1 MKMKDLLLLLLT
13 IIFVILSIFY
23 IVSVCNYDIKELFI
37 TKFSAEGKECDLD
50 SIIGKF
56 STLNTDAKYTSQVLR
71 SGSAIEDYH
80 INYNC
85 NNTKYEDVYLREYTD
100 IKSRDLL
107 LAYGCIKIKPSS
119 FANDINRFSDTLN
132 NNSYIVMLTDNEQ
145 SRTYVE
151 VEYADIDE
159 LTRKIDAKIK
169 QVINTAGSLN
179 TAVSKLYFPI
189 YVFISQAPYLKNST
203 EDIKVTDSNRGAD
216 GSNFESCSTNYVVKN
231 SERCPGSFK
240 MKADVAILFLGLNK
254 DGAFITDN
262 NTVNN
267 SMITLTNIIHNPEIK
282 SNSKQCFLK
291 CGTINDTH
299 ACGCLN
305 LKNSYTANNKSY
317 NSVCLTN
324 NSPRDMTMVYFVN
337 PYANTYSN
345 NNYGNKPSNLNDFS
359 WYGIQAPS

>member
-1 MKMKDLLLLLLT
+1 MKIKDLLLLLLT

-23 IVSVCNYDIKELFI
+23 IVSVCNYDIKENFI
-37 TKFSAEGKECDLD
+37 ANFSEEGRECNLD
-50 SIIGKF
+50 NIIGNF
-56 STLNTDAKYTSQVLR
+56 STLNSDAKYTSQVLR
-71 SGSAIEDYH
+71 SGSTIQDYH
-80 INYNC
+80 LNYNC
-85 NNTKYEDVYLREYTD
+85 NNTTFGNVYLRKYTD

-107 LAYGCIKIKPSS
+107 LAYGCINIKPSGFIS
-119 FANDINRFSDTLN
+119 ILNDNL
-132 NNSYIVMLTDNEQ
+132 YKVMLTDNEKSQ
-145 SRTYVE
+145 TYVE
-151 VEYADIDE
+151 VEYADIEE

-179 TAVSKLYFPI
+179 TAVNNFNFPI

-203 EDIKVTDSNRGAD
+203 EDIKVTDSNRGSD
-216 GSNFESCSTNYVVKN
+216 GLNFESCSTNYVVKN
-231 SERCPGSFK
+231 SERCPSSFR
-240 MKADVAILFLGLNK
+240 MKAEVAILFLGL
-254 DGAFITDN
+254 DSTGAFITDK
-262 NTVNN
+262 NTVDS
-267 SMITLTNIIHNPEIK
+267 SMIGLMNKLALPQIK
-282 SNSKQCFLK
+282 SDSKQCFLK

-345 NNYGNKPSNLNDFS
+345 NNYGNKPSSLNHFN
-359 WYGIQAPS
+359 WYSLPPLA